1 MRALTFDGTTL
12 RYDPAYP
19 TPDPPPGHALI
30 RVTRAGICSTDLEI
44 VKGYMGFTGV
54 LGHEFA
60 GVVEHVG
67 AFREPPHPPILAAS
81 SDFAPLARGADDPLG
96 SAGGGMGVFDD
107 APFRPGQR
115 VAGEINLACGQCPTC
130 RAGMPT
136 QCPSRTTLGIDRHD
150 GAFAEYLTLPAD
162 NLHPLPDAI
171 SDEQAVFV
179 EPLAAALQTL
189 HLTHISPHQRVVLIG
204 AGRLGLLTA
213 QVVALTGC
221 DLTVIVRH
229 PRQLDLLTR
238 WGIRAAEQDSIA
250 PHSADVVIDCT
261 GTSEGFAAALGIVRP
276 RGAIHLK
283 STYHGLP
290 QADLTRAVVD
300 EVQVHTSRCG
310 PFPAAIRLLARGLID
325 VDALIDARYPL
336 EDGPAAFEHA
346 ALRGTLKIILTM

>member
-1 MRALTFDGTTL
+1 MRALTFDGTAL

-19 TPDPPPGHALI
+19 APDPPPGHALI

-54 LGHEFA
+54 LGHEFV
-60 GVVEHVG
+60 GIVEHG
-67 AFREPPHPPILAAS
+67 PRQ
-81 SDFAPLARGADDPLG
+81 
-96 SAGGGMGVFDD
+96 
-107 APFRPGQR
+107 GQR
-115 VAGEINLACGQCPTC
+115 VAGEINLACGKCPTC
-130 RAGMPT
+130 LAGMPT
-136 QCPSRTTLGIDRHD
+136 QCPNRTTLGIDRHD
-150 GAFAEYLTLPAD
+150 GAFAEYLTLPAE
-162 NLHPLPDAI
+162 NLHPLPDSI
-171 SDEQAVFV
+171 TDEQAVFV

-238 WGIRAAEQDSIA
+238 WGIHAAEAQAIA
-250 PHSADVVIDCT
+250 PRSADVVIDCT
-261 GTSEGFAAALGIVRP
+261 GASEGFAAALGLVRP
-276 RGAIHLK
+276 RGVIHLK

-336 EDGPAAFEHA
+336 ADGLAAFEHA
-346 ALRGTLKIILTM
+346 ALRGTLKVILEL